1 MKGTRPLNNAEI
13 RKVSDA
19 FEGIFAVRNRSLF
32 MLGVSVGGRI
42 SELLALKVNDVWQN
56 GKPVTDLLFDL
67 NIVKGREMSRAVPV
81 NIDGREAIED
91 LITWQTELYG
101 NTDPTRSLF
110 TSRNGQGSQRMT
122 RKAAYDVLKDAFEG
136 AGLNGKLGTHSL
148 RKSYAQRLYEQTND
162 IYAVQEMLGHKSVI
176 TTQRYLGVNY
186 ASVREA
192 SEAMSVSSEGDISTK
207 TSPSVNEAPDDVLLM
222 ELLRRGYDVTKLLEK
237 DESMQ
242 LLESSD
248 ETTPLNDET
257 TPLND
262 ETTPLNDE
270 TTPLKFV

>member
-1 MKGTRPLNNAEI
+1 MKGTRPLDNAEI

-56 GKPVTDLLFDL
+56 GKPVKDLLFDR
-67 NIVKGREMSRAVPV
+67 NIVKGSEISRAVPV
-81 NIDGREAIED
+81 NIDGREAIEN

-101 NTDPTRSLF
+101 NVKPTRSLF
-110 TSRNGQGSQRMT
+110 PSRNGQGSQTMT
-122 RKAAYDVLKDAFEG
+122 RKAAHDVLKKTFEA

-192 SEAMSVSSEGDISTK
+192 SEAMSVYSEGDISTK
-207 TSPSVNEAPDDVLLM
+207 TLPSVNEATDDVLLV
-222 ELLRRGYDVTKLLEK
+222 ELLRRGYDVARLLEK
-237 DESMQ
+237 EERQEPLQSESK
-242 LLESSD
+242 EIASR
-248 ETTPLNDET
+248 
-257 TPLND
+257 
-262 ETTPLNDE
+262 
-270 TTPLKFV
+270 FV

>member
-1 MKGTRPLNNAEI
+1 MKGTRPLDNAEI

-148 RKSYAQRLYEQTND
+148 RKSYAQRLYDQTND

-192 SEAMSVSSEGDISTK
+192 SEAMSVHSEGDISTK

-237 DESMQ
+237 DQSMQ

-248 ETTPLNDET
+248 ETTPPNDET
-257 TPLND
+257 APLND
-262 ETTPLNDE
+262 ETAPPNDE
-270 TTPLKFV
+270 TAPPKFV